1 MADYEQ
7 IMQAARAAL
16 SSGDQEAG
24 KRLLAMAANARTGED
39 VVART
44 DDGGRVVRQQDG
56 SLAFTSPGY
65 STTDQAAIA
74 RIMEGAT
81 PADVVQD
88 SVDRQRIADAPVA
101 AHLNEVVRG
110 VPVVGSRADE
120 FVDRLGNTPE
130 PSQTGDWFVDGVV
143 NQPIV
148 PALEGAG
155 DNMRAMT
162 GAMQRQHPG
171 RTAALNVGGAL
182 ASAVPMAMAAGPS
195 IAAAAPA
202 TRGGQA
208 IAAATG
214 GAVAG
219 GVEGA
224 IYGSG
229 EGQGRERLENAWDQG
244 RVGAALGGAM
254 GAVAPYAAQAA
265 RWAGQNIKRSVN
277 ANREAQ
283 AALGASPAAARVIRN
298 ALDQTEGQA
307 ADAAIAQGGEGAML
321 ADAGRATQKLVDTA
335 AQFPGSAGA
344 VARGAVTERVREG
357 SNAMTEALDQH
368 LGSPRGQQEITDEI
382 RRNSSGARSTAYD
395 TAYSQPIDY
404 SAPEGRQIETFLQR
418 VPKQAIDRANALM
431 RLRGE
436 ESAQIMATVAEDG
449 SVTYQRMPDV
459 RQIDYITRAINDLAQ
474 VGDGAGA
481 LGGQTAMGSSLQG
494 LSRGLRGVL
503 RRAVPEYGQALDTAA
518 DAIGQ
523 RNSLDTGYDL
533 LRGGTRREDIAQAL
547 HGASEAEKAAMRQG
561 VRSFIDDVTANVT
574 RTITDGDTEARE
586 GIKIL
591 REMSSRANQ
600 TKLRMLLGQESADAL
615 LEQIDEA
622 TTGFE
627 LRAAI
632 AENSASFAREEGRK
646 SVSRQVQGG
655 PLRALMRGE
664 PVNAT
669 KGLIQAISGE
679 TAEAQTLREMGLY
692 REVADV
698 LVNTRGARA
707 QAALRRIRAAES
719 GERLSEA
726 QARMVAQTVV
736 SILGAGGVPAANR
749 EVSQTLSR

>member
-7 IMQAARAAL
+7 IMQAARSALAA
-16 SSGDQEAG
+16 GDQAAG
-24 KRLLAMAANARTGED
+24 KRLLAMAANAQRGED

-44 DDGGRVVRQQDG
+44 EGGGRVVRQRDG

-65 STTDQAAIA
+65 STTDQDAIA
-74 RIMEGAT
+74 QIMEGAT
-81 PADVVQD
+81 PADVVQG
-88 SVDRQRIADAPVA
+88 SVDRQRIAANPVA
-101 AHLNEVVRG
+101 AHLNEFVRG
-110 VPVVGSRADE
+110 VPLVGSRTDE
-120 FVDRLGNTPE
+120 FVDALGRTPE
-130 PSQTGDWFVDGVV
+130 RSQTGDWFVDGVV

-148 PALEGAG
+148 PALQGAG

-171 RTAALNVGGAL
+171 RTTALNVGGAL
-182 ASAVPMAMAAGPS
+182 AAAVPAA
-195 IAAAAPA
+195 IAASPGLAAVAPA

-208 IAAATG
+208 LAAAGG

-244 RVGAALGGAM
+244 RVGAALGGAV
-254 GAVAPYAAQAA
+254 GALAPYAAQAA
-265 RWAGQNIKRSVN
+265 RWAGQNIKRGVN

-307 ADAAIAQGGEGAML
+307 AEAAIARGGEDAML
-321 ADAGRATQKLVDTA
+321 ADAGRSTQALLDTA
-335 AQFPGSAGA
+335 AQMPGDAGA
-344 VARGAVTERVREG
+344 VARGAVSERVQRG
-357 SNAMTEALDQH
+357 TNQMTEALDH
-368 LGSPRGQQEITDEI
+368 YLGSPRGQQEITDEI
-382 RRNSSGARSTAYD
+382 RQQSSGARNAAYD
-395 TAYSQPIDY
+395 TAYSRPIDY
-404 SAPEGRQIETFLQR
+404 SSQEGRQIETFLQR

-503 RRAVPEYGQALDTAA
+503 RRAVPEYGRALDTAA

-523 RNSLDTGYDL
+523 RNSLDAGYDL
-533 LRGGTRREDIAQAL
+533 LRSGTRREDIARAL

-600 TKLRMLLGQESADAL
+600 TKLRMLLGQEAADDL
-615 LEQIDEA
+615 LAEIDEA

-632 AENSASFAREEGRK
+632 AENSKTAARQAGQGAVRD
-646 SVSRQVQGG
+646 QVQGG
-655 PLRALMRGE
+655 TLRALMRGE
-664 PVNAT
+664 PVNST
-669 KGLIQAISGE
+669 KALVQAITGE

-692 REVADV
+692 REIADV
-698 LVNTRGARA
+698 LVNTRGPRA
-707 QAALRRIRAAES
+707 QAALRRIRAAEA

-726 QARMVAQTVV
+726 QARMVAQTLVAT
-736 SILGAGGVPAANR
+736 LGAGGVPAANR
-749 EVSQTLSR
+749 ELSQTLSR